1 MSTVSGWE
9 IIIDTCI
16 RQVLR
21 DVKRNNS
28 QIMKGSIHT
37 VSAQSIELPDPSPDA
52 ATRQR
57 SYLHLYNPQSL
68 GSGLERI
75 SELMIQKRQTFLQML
90 KTALSRQFPTANIV
104 IIRHGQ
110 VHQCR
115 ADYVMRKV
123 EGPIPALNAF
133 FGFGSFE

>member
-57 SYLHLYNPQSL
+57 SYSHLYNPRSP
-68 GSGLERI
+68 GSGV
-75 SELMIQKRQTFLQML
+75 ELMIQKRQTFLQML